1 MTSGTPSVPM
11 NDTREL
17 EGQHEDPT
25 ADRAII
31 ARHTMLHQG
40 PLPHPAVLKQY
51 NDVVPGAAERII
63 KMAEQQAMHR
73 QDLEAHIIRTD
84 TLKSLLGMVFGFVV
98 ALVGFGGGLYAAFA
112 GQPFWGGA
120 VSIGTL
126 ASVVIAF
133 IYGTRVRVR
142 EMQRR

>member
-1 MTSGTPSVPM
+1 M
-11 NDTREL
+11 NDKTEL
-17 EGQHEDPT
+17 EGYNEEADKAHQHIVSQQT
-25 ADRAII
+25 
-31 ARHTMLHQG
+31 TLVHQG

-51 NDVVPGAAERII
+51 DDVVPGAAERIMR
-63 KMAEQQAMHR
+63 MAEQQAMHR
-73 QDLEAHIIRTD
+73 QDLEASVIRTD
-84 TLKSLLGMVFGFVV
+84 NLKSLLGMVFGFII
-98 ALVGFGGGLYAAFA
+98 ALVGFGGGLYAAFS

-133 IYGTRVRVR
+133 IYGTRARER

>member
-1 MTSGTPSVPM
+1 
-11 NDTREL
+11 
-17 EGQHEDPT
+17 
-25 ADRAII
+25 
-31 ARHTMLHQG
+31 
-40 PLPHPAVLKQY
+40 
-51 NDVVPGAAERII
+51 
-63 KMAEQQAMHR
+63 MAEQQALHR
-73 QDLEAHIIRTD
+73 QDLEAHVIRTD
-84 TLKSLLGMVFGFVV
+84 TLPSLLGMVFGFVI

-133 IYGTRVRVR
+133 IYGTRVRAR

>member
-1 MTSGTPSVPM
+1 M
-11 NDTREL
+11 NDNREL
-17 EGQHEDPT
+17 EAPHEDT
-25 ADRAII
+25 GKEDHAVI
-31 ARHTMLHQG
+31 ARHTLVHQG
-40 PLPHPAVLKQY
+40 PLPPPAVLKHY
-51 NDVVPGAAERII
+51 DDVVPGAAERILT
-63 KMAEQQAMHR
+63 MAENQAQHR
-73 QDLEAHIIRTD
+73 QELEARIIRTD
-84 TLKSLLGMVFGFVV
+84 TLKSLLGMMFGFVI

-133 IYGTRVRVR
+133 IYGTRARER

>member
-1 MTSGTPSVPM
+1 M
-11 NDTREL
+11 NDNREL
-17 EGQHEDPT
+17 EGYQGDSTGDH
-25 ADRAII
+25 AIV
-31 ARHTMLHQG
+31 ARQTLLHQG
-40 PLPHPAVLKQY
+40 PLPHPAILKQY

-84 TLKSLLGMVFGFVV
+84 TLKSLLGMVFGFVI

-112 GQPFWGGA
+112 GEPFWGGA

-133 IYGTRVRVR
+133 IYGTRMHQR
-142 EMQRR
+142 EIQQR